1 VYYFREDMDG
11 LGSWDYE
18 MTRRQFVDD
27 RRLNKEHPLWKEYWN
42 GVSPGMWSEQE
53 WYDYLTSKMG
63 EDTLRQYH
71 PEALEVKS
79 TLEGFFS

>member
-1 VYYFREDMDG
+1 
-11 LGSWDYE
+11 
-18 MTRRQFVDD
+18 
-27 RRLNKEHPLWKEYWN
+27 
-42 GVSPGMWSEQE
+42 
-53 WYDYLTSKMG
+53 LTSKMG